1 MMNLFPKSALD
12 ISATPSDT
20 SDERARKRLFVL
32 VLLAGSLVAILFGG
46 LLLWQDAILA
56 GSAWLAWGL
65 WHWLVILVIQRS
77 RQVSE
82 TLAGTHLL
90 LIILAPF
97 VVFSLLGSFTQFGY
111 AFYALT
117 APILALVLAP
127 GQVKRLAVIC
137 AVAILGGFGLQAG
150 LGLSPWLPDWLAFS
164 WLGVNMA
171 LAGFSVYFVVSFSF
185 AQRDRFQRK
194 LLNEQNKTERL
205 LLSIFPE
212 KIAAQVKNSLLD
224 ESTVP
229 VIAEHY
235 KNASVLFADM
245 VNFTPMSARLEAVD
259 LVSMLNAIFSR
270 FDRLAGKHGLE
281 KIKTVGDCYMVAA
294 GVPQPRSDHAHA
306 LAELALEIQAF
317 VKANRFANQRVSFR
331 IGISSGPLVA
341 GVVGQRKISYDLW
354 GDTVNIA
361 SRMTSRGIAGG
372 IQITQPTYEL
382 LKDAYICVPRGKI
395 FVKGKGDMDIW
406 LLTGKQNS

>member
-1 MMNLFPKSALD
+1 MNLLPKSALD
-12 ISATPSDT
+12 ISANPSDT

-32 VLLAGSLVAILFGG
+32 ALLAGSLVALLFGG
-46 LLLWQDAILA
+46 LLLWLDETLA
-56 GSAWLAWGL
+56 GSLWLAWGL

-82 TLAGTHLL
+82 RLAGMHLL
-90 LIILAPF
+90 LIILVPF
-97 VVFSLLGSFTQFGY
+97 AVFGLLGGFAQFGY

-117 APILALVLAP
+117 APILALVLAT
-127 GQVKRLAVIC
+127 GDVKRLAVVC

-150 LGLSPWLPDWLAFS
+150 LGLSPSLPDWLAFA
-164 WLGVNMA
+164 WQGVNLA
-171 LAGFSVYFVVSFSF
+171 LAGFSVYFVVSYSF
-185 AQRDRFQRK
+185 AQRERLQRK
-194 LLNEQNKTERL
+194 LLNEQSKTERL

-229 VIAEHY
+229 VIAENY
-235 KNASVLFADM
+235 KNASVMFADI
-245 VNFTPMSARLEAVD
+245 VNFTPLSTRLEAVD

-270 FDRLAGKHGLE
+270 FDRLAGKYGLE
-281 KIKTVGDCYMVAA
+281 KIKTVGDCYMVAS

-317 VKANRFANQRVSFR
+317 VKANRFAGQRVSFR
-331 IGISSGPLVA
+331 IGINSGPLVA

-361 SRMTSRGIAGG
+361 SRMSSRGIAGG
-372 IQITQPTYEL
+372 IQITHPTYEL
-382 LKDAYICVPRGKI
+382 LKDAYVCVPRGKV

-406 LLTGKQNS
+406 LLTDRQNS

>member
-1 MMNLFPKSALD
+1 MMNLLPKSALD
-12 ISATPSDT
+12 ISANPSDT

-32 VLLAGSLVAILFGG
+32 ALLAGSLVALLFGG
-46 LLLWQDAILA
+46 LLLWLDETLA
-56 GSAWLAWGL
+56 GSLWLAWGL

-82 TLAGTHLL
+82 RLAGMHLL
-90 LIILAPF
+90 LIILVPF
-97 VVFSLLGSFTQFGY
+97 AVFGLLGGFAQFGY

-117 APILALVLAP
+117 APILALVLAT
-127 GQVKRLAVIC
+127 GDVKRLAVVC

-150 LGLSPWLPDWLAFS
+150 LGLSPSLPDWLAFA
-164 WLGVNMA
+164 WQGVNLA
-171 LAGFSVYFVVSFSF
+171 LAGFSVYFVVSYSF
-185 AQRDRFQRK
+185 AQRERLQRK
-194 LLNEQNKTERL
+194 LLNEQSKTERL

-229 VIAEHY
+229 VIAENY
-235 KNASVLFADM
+235 KNASVMFADI
-245 VNFTPMSARLEAVD
+245 VNFTPLSTRLEAVD

-270 FDRLAGKHGLE
+270 FDRLAGKYGLE
-281 KIKTVGDCYMVAA
+281 KIKTVGDCYMVAS

-317 VKANRFANQRVSFR
+317 VKANRFAGQRVSFR
-331 IGISSGPLVA
+331 IGINSGPLVA

-361 SRMTSRGIAGG
+361 SRMSSRGIAGG
-372 IQITQPTYEL
+372 IQITHPTYEL
-382 LKDAYICVPRGKI
+382 LKDAYVCVPRGKV

-406 LLTGKQNS
+406 LLTGRQNS